1 MPTARA
7 RRQPSKKKRS
17 SSQSDRGRSSAP
29 RASGCA
35 AVVVSTGCPSGIG
48 PEVSVA
54 AAARFRAA
62 PTVLVGDQATIA
74 HAAELRGVDP
84 ARFRPFGDDRP
95 LSRRS
100 IYVLHTGPELSPRD
114 RRPGAPGRKA
124 GAAQL
129 AYIDRAY
136 DLVRSS
142 PRFALVTGPVSKAV
156 IAGSGVP
163 GAARFLGHTEW
174 LQARDHA
181 ASSVM
186 CFASGELS
194 TSLVTTHLPLAR
206 VARALTPDAVASA
219 ILGLVALL
227 KAVRGL
233 PLRVAVCSLNPHA
246 GEGELLGKEEARAI
260 VPGMKLAQARVGR
273 GVSLVG
279 PIGAETAYRKALA
292 RQYDGVVAM
301 YHDQATIPMKLV
313 AFGSAVNVTMG
324 LSVVRTSVDHG
335 TGYDIAWQGV
345 ADEAGMLSAMQLGA
359 RLVG

>member
-7 RRQPSKKKRS
+7 KRQPSKKKR
-17 SSQSDRGRSSAP
+17 QSKQTERG
-29 RASGCA
+29 GCA

-54 AAARFRAA
+54 AAARFSAA
-62 PTVLVGDQATIA
+62 ATVLVGDRTTIA
-74 HAAELRGVDP
+74 RAAELRGVDP
-84 ARFRPFGDDRP
+84 ARFRTFVPDQP
-95 LSRRS
+95 LAQRS
-100 IYVLHTGPELSPRD
+100 IYVLHTEPELSARD
-114 RRPGAPGRKA
+114 RRPGSPSPRA

-136 DLVRSS
+136 DLVRAG
-142 PRFALVTGPVSKAV
+142 PRWALVTGPVSKAV
-156 IAGSGVP
+156 IAGSG
-163 GAARFLGHTEW
+163 AARAAGFRGHTEW
-174 LQARDHA
+174 LQLRDRA

-186 CFASGELS
+186 CFASSELA
-194 TSLVTTHLPLAR
+194 TSLVTTHLPLSK
-206 VARALTPDAVASA
+206 VARALTPESVASA
-219 ILGLVALL
+219 IVGLVTLLDAL
-227 KAVRGL
+227 RSR
-233 PLRVAVCSLNPHA
+233 PLSVAVCSLNPHA

-260 VPGMKLAQARVGR
+260 VPGIVSAQTRIGK
-273 GVSLVG
+273 GVRLVG

-292 RQYDGVVAM
+292 GQYDGVVAM

-313 AFGSAVNVTMG
+313 AFGEAVNVTMG